1 MINVGV
7 CAREREKVI
16 ILACGTFSLKGIR
29 AIHSRFTCRDILSQS
44 LNSHNDRNNNK
55 H

>member
-29 AIHSRFTCRDILSQS
+29 AIHSVHVLRYIVTIFEFA
-44 LNSHNDRNNNK
+44 
-55 H
+55 